1 MSTLKSIELFAGAGG
16 LALGTELAGFHAVA
30 AVERDRWACETLDE
44 NRSRGYPLVKD
55 LRVICGDVRELDYS
69 GIPDDL
75 DLVSGGP
82 PCQPFSIGG
91 KGQAFNDDR
100 DMFSAFADVVART
113 KPRSFIIE
121 NVKGLTRSSLL
132 NYLSYIQLRMS
143 MPELLQKPGETWP
156 DHQRRLER
164 EASSTGDHGV
174 RYAVFKQLFNAADFG
189 APQKRERIFI
199 VGFRQDQDVQW
210 SFPNPTHS
218 VDALLRDQWI
228 TGEYWDRHK
237 VSKCARGDIPDRM
250 RGRVERIRDR
260 NDFKGMSPWRTVRDA
275 LVGLPEPRHD
285 GCETSGVLNH
295 RFQGGARPYPGHTG
309 SPIDLPA
316 KALKAGDHGVPGG
329 ENMLVRPDGS
339 VRYFTVRESARLQG
353 FPDGYAFH
361 GSWTETMRQLGNAV
375 PIMLAHAIASSV
387 AEKLLKA
394 RISNEIRRM
403 GVH

>member
-1 MSTLKSIELFAGAGG
+1 MSTLTSIELFAGAGG
-16 LALGTELAGFHAVA
+16 LALGAELAGFHAAA
-30 AVERDRWACETLDE
+30 AVERDRWACETLEE
-44 NRSRGYPLVKD
+44 NRSRGYPLVKN

-69 GIPDDL
+69 IIPGDL

-91 KGQAFNDDR
+91 KSRAFNDDR

-121 NVKGLTRSSLL
+121 NVKGLTRSSLS
-132 NYLSYIQLRMS
+132 NYLSYIELRMS
-143 MPELLQKPGETWP
+143 MPELLQKTGEPWP
-156 DHQRRLER
+156 DHKRRLER
-164 EASSTGDHGV
+164 EASSIGDHGV
-174 RYAVFKQLFNAADFG
+174 CYTVFKQLFNAADFG

-199 VGFRQDQDVQW
+199 VGFRQDQDVHW
-210 SFPNPTHS
+210 SFPSPTHS
-218 VDALLRDQWI
+218 IDVLLRDQWV

-237 VSKCARGDIPDRM
+237 VSKRARGDIPDRM
-250 RGRVERIRDR
+250 RRRVERIRTQ
-260 NDFKGMSPWRTVRDA
+260 NDSGELSPWRTVRDA
-275 LVGLPEPRHD
+275 LIGLPEPRRD
-285 GCETSGVLNH
+285 GRETYGVLNH
-295 RFQGGARPYPGHTG
+295 RFQGGAKPYPGHTG

-375 PIMLAHAIASSV
+375 PIMLAQAIASSV
-387 AEKLLKA
+387 AQKLLEA
-394 RISNEIRRM
+394 RISDQIRSI